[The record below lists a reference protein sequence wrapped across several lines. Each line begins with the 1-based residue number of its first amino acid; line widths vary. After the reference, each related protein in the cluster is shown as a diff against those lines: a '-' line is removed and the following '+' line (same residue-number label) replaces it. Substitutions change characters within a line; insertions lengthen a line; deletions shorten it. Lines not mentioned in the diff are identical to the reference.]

1 MNVSPPPGSKLLK
14 AGILLVLSTVPGPQ
28 NAFNKCVWNE
38 QTNEQRNTR
47 MKEGLQYLCTWLRE
61 RYQKSGHW
69 THHRDLCQRS
79 TYVMGCLGLFPGT
92 LGVLAGPRWGQ
103 EGNVSDS
110 FLLWEQRAGGA
121 EGRGRGE
128 SQTISALIRAPSA
141 SVSLGVC
148 SLVCVREFG
157 MTPSLWNN

>member
-1 MNVSPPPGSKLLK
+1 MYMIKRKISEVRTLNPPSRSLPAHNICNRVLGAISWHSGGSCW
-14 AGILLVLSTVPGPQ
+14 A
-28 NAFNKCVWNE
+28 
-38 QTNEQRNTR
+38 
-47 MKEGLQYLCTWLRE
+47 
-61 RYQKSGHW
+61 
-69 THHRDLCQRS
+69 
-79 TYVMGCLGLFPGT
+79 T

-157 MTPSLWNN
+157 MTPSL